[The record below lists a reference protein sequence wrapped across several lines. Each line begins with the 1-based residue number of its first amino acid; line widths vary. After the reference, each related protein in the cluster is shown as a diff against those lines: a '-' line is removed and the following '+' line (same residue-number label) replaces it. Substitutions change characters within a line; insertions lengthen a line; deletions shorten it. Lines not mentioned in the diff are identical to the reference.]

1 MRSLSTLTI
10 ASIAAVTLGSIA
22 GHAQTAPSAKCGVE
36 TWSTDKM
43 TYVSTPCGDESE
55 VQKVKGEEPVATG
68 TGAYCAA
75 LVQRYDRLLAR
86 DSRFGGP
93 PLSLE
98 TRAAA
103 EKCRAGDASGIAP
116 LEKALRDARI
126 DLPKHT

>member
-1 MRSLSTLTI
+1 MRSLSTVTI
-10 ASIAAVTLGSIA
+10 ASIAAMTLGSIA
-22 GHAQTAPSAKCGVE
+22 GHAQTAPSAQCGVE

-43 TYVSTPCGDESE
+43 TYVSIPCADAADSR
-55 VQKVKGEEPVATG
+55 KVKAEESVASG

-75 LVQRYDRLLAR
+75 LIQRYDQYLAR
-86 DSRFGGP
+86 DSRLGGP

-103 EKCRAGDASGIAP
+103 EKCRAGDTSGIAP

-126 DLPKHT
+126 DLPKHG

>member
-1 MRSLSTLTI
+1 MRSLSTVTI
-10 ASIAAVTLGSIA
+10 ASIAAMTLGSIA
-22 GHAQTAPSAKCGVE
+22 GHAQTPPSAQCGVE

-43 TYVSTPCGDESE
+43 TYVSTPCSDGAET
-55 VQKVKGEEPVATG
+55 QKVKAEEPVAAG
-68 TGAYCAA
+68 SGAYCKA
-75 LVQRYDRLLAR
+75 LIQRYDQYLAR

-103 EKCRAGDASGIAP
+103 EKCRAGDTSGIAP

-126 DLPKHT
+126 DLPKHS